1 MRPVAAPWWDDD
13 TALADALAAT
23 GRELALDAPP
33 VDVRRGAV
41 WHWLAAAA
49 MVVAVAAATVL
60 AIAPARHTVGGWL
73 RVGNVDVRVVPGA
86 TSAPTDSLPGL
97 LDGTAVRPAEAAAL
111 SAVLGDD
118 LDAVSSSALGPP
130 ARWWVLPEGGVVAE
144 WPARATTL
152 WVVELDEFS
161 SMMLDKLVGG
171 AEAVV
176 ALPDLGDRPGGMAV
190 SGGHLLVTPHR
201 TIAATDVVAW
211 TEHGRVY
218 RLESSGVSVD
228 ELEAIAA
235 HLA

>member
-49 MVVAVAAATVL
+49 VVVAVAAAVVL

-73 RVGNVDVRVVPGA
+73 RVGNVDVRVVPGV
-86 TSAPTDSLPGL
+86 TSVPAESLPGL
-97 LDGTAVRPAEAAAL
+97 LDGTTVRPAGAAAVG
-111 SAVLGDD
+111 AVLGAD
-118 LDAVSSSALGPP
+118 LDVVSSSALGPP
-130 ARWWVLPEGGVVAE
+130 ARWWALPEGGVVAE

-152 WVVELDEFS
+152 WVVELDAFS

-218 RLESSGVSVD
+218 RLESSDVSVD
-228 ELEAIAA
+228 QLEAIAA